1 MTKRAPRDKNGLGYG
16 EEFRFCTTPQFVC
29 QWKIVLIKFR
39 GQLAMPGGNNSRF
52 TTKAMNLQLPVEFT
66 PYYL

>member
-1 MTKRAPRDKNGLGYG
+1 MTKRAPRDKNGSGCV

-29 QWKIVLIKFR
+29 RWKIVLIKFR
-39 GQLAMPGGNNSRF
+39 GQLAMPVGNNNGNN
-52 TTKAMNLQLPVEFT
+52 KAMNLQLPVEFT